1 MFKELIAEQLESK
14 RFNCSVARWIVT
26 LDEEDKN
33 AFLQLKLE
41 LSKNSRYVNIAS
53 LFQSLLNKTTIPF
66 KLTAF
71 RSHMQ
76 GYCTCQN

>member
-1 MFKELIAEQLESK
+1 MFKELIAEQLEIK
-14 RFNCSVARWIVT
+14 KFNCTVAKWINT
-26 LDEEDKN
+26 LDAEDKD
-33 AFLQLKLE
+33 AFLQLKDALTKD
-41 LSKNSRYVNIAS
+41 SKYINVAS
-53 LFQSLLNKTTIPF
+53 LYASLSSKTHVPF

>member
-1 MFKELIAEQLESK
+1 MFKELIAEQLENK
-14 RFNCSVARWIVT
+14 RFNCSVAKWIVT
-26 LDEEDKN
+26 LDEEDKS

-41 LSKNSRYVNIAS
+41 LSKNNRYVNVAS
-53 LFQSLLNKTTIPF
+53 LFQSLSNKTTIPF

>member
-1 MFKELIAEQLESK
+1 MFKELIAEQLETK
-14 RFNCSVARWIVT
+14 RFNCSVARWVAT

-33 AFLQLKLE
+33 ALLELKIE
-41 LSKNSRYVNIAS
+41 LSKNNRYVNVAS
-53 LFQSLLNKTTIPF
+53 LFASLLSKTTVPF

>member
-1 MFKELIAEQLESK
+1 MFKDLIAEQLETK
-14 RFNCSVARWIVT
+14 KFNCLVAKWINT
-26 LDEEDKN
+26 LDKDDKD
-33 AFLQLKLE
+33 AFLE
-41 LSKNSRYVNIAS
+41 LREALTKDSKYINVAS
-53 LFQSLLNKTTIPF
+53 LYAALSSKTTTPF

>member
-1 MFKELIAEQLESK
+1 MFKELIAEQLGAS
-14 RFNCSVARWIVT
+14 RYNCTVSRWIET

-33 AFLQLKLE
+33 AFVQLKTE
-41 LSKNSRYVNIAS
+41 LSKNNRYVNIAS
-53 LFQSLLNKTTIPF
+53 LFQSLSHKTSVPF

>member
-1 MFKELIAEQLESK
+1 MLKQLIEEQLEAK
-14 RFNCSVARWIVT
+14 RSSCSVAKWIET

-33 AFLQLKLE
+33 AFLQLKAE
-41 LSKNSRYVNIAS
+41 LNKNNRYINVAS
-53 LFQSLLNKTTIPF
+53 LFQSLSNKTSVPF

>member
-1 MFKELIAEQLESK
+1 MFKELIAEQLGSA
-14 RFNCSVARWIVT
+14 RYNCTVARWIET
-26 LDEEDKN
+26 LDEEDKG
-33 AFLQLKLE
+33 AFLQLKTE
-41 LSKNSRYVNIAS
+41 LSKNNRYVNIAS
-53 LFQSLLNKTTIPF
+53 LFQSLSTKTSVPF

>member
-1 MFKELIAEQLESK
+1 MFKDLIAEQLETK
-14 RFNCSVARWIVT
+14 KFNCLVAKWINT
-26 LDEEDKN
+26 LDKDDKD
-33 AFLQLKLE
+33 AFLHLKDE
-41 LSKNSRYVNIAS
+41 LAKDSKYINVAS
-53 LFQSLLNKTTIPF
+53 LYAALSDKTSVPF

>member
-1 MFKELIAEQLESK
+1 VFKQLIEEQLDTK
-14 RFNCSVARWIVT
+14 RFNCSVAKWIET

-33 AFLQLKLE
+33 AFLQLKAE
-41 LSKNSRYVNIAS
+41 LSKNNRYINVAS
-53 LFQSLLNKTTIPF
+53 LFQSLSSKTNVPF

>member
-1 MFKELIAEQLESK
+1 MFKQLIEEQLDAK
-14 RFNCSVARWIVT
+14 RSSCSVSKWIET

-33 AFLQLKLE
+33 AFLQLKAE
-41 LSKNSRYVNIAS
+41 LNKNNRYINVAS
-53 LFQSLLNKTTIPF
+53 LFQSLSNKTSVPF

>member
-1 MFKELIAEQLESK
+1 MFKELIAEQLETK
-14 RFNCSVARWIVT
+14 KFNCTVSKWIHT
-26 LDEEDKN
+26 LDAEDKD
-33 AFLQLKLE
+33 AFLQLKDA
-41 LSKNSRYVNIAS
+41 LSKDSKHINIAS
-53 LFQSLLNKTTIPF
+53 LYTALSSKTSIPF